1 MGAVVFVGMAKN
13 WVERNRSASVNW
25 RLFLKICASWAL
37 TLPLSGALAAM
48 LTAALRGTARE

>member
-1 MGAVVFVGMAKN
+1 MFVGMAKN

-37 TLPLSGALAAM
+37 TVPLSGALAAM